1 MDILRSKKKGIIA
14 VFSACTVC
22 MLGPVMPAYAPATA
36 AKYVSAAEMKQ
47 SQGMDYLVFVN
58 KTHKLPDDYE
68 TNVPLV
74 TAKNSMG
81 REFQIERETYDHFVM
96 LRDALLKQGIQ
107 IELDS
112 IYRSVARQQEI
123 VKEFTEKYGADYV
136 KQYVA
141 VPGYSEHHTGLAV
154 DICLVVDGKVIDDND
169 EMIAQKEIFAKIHPL
184 LADYGFIL
192 RYPPG
197 KEDITGY
204 SYEPWHFR
212 YVGKEVAKEI
222 SRKGLTFEEYMA
234 GAARQTSV
242 SPEDARGF
250 VVLSET
256 VPDAILEVRYYSTYN
271 FVGDRIAGYE
281 KPCVLMTR
289 EAAEALKA
297 VSDDVMGQGYRLK
310 IYDAYRPQMAV
321 DHFVRWAEDLN
332 DKRMKAYFY
341 PEVDKTRLFAD
352 GYIDA
357 KSGHSRGSTVDL
369 TLFDMKTGKE
379 VDMGGTFDHFGIE
392 SHPDWCGNPDTMEYT
407 GKYKGN
413 QQPKDGKI
421 NETQFKNRM
430 ILRQAMLRH
439 GFKPLATEW
448 WHFTLKNEPYPD
460 TYFTFKPQFK

>member
-1 MDILRSKKKGIIA
+1 MNMLNAKKRSIIA
-14 VFSACTVC
+14 ILSACT
-22 MLGPVMPAYAPATA
+22 LAPIMPAYTPMVA
-36 AKYVSAAEMKQ
+36 ANIVSAAEMEQ
-47 SQGMDYLVFVN
+47 VQGIDYLVLVN

-68 TNVPLV
+68 ANVPLI

-81 REFQIERETYDHFVM
+81 REFQIERETYAHFVQ

-112 IYRSVARQQEI
+112 VYRSVARQQEI
-123 VKEFTEKYGADYV
+123 VKEFTEKYGTDYV
-136 KQYVA
+136 RQYVA

-154 DICLVVDGKVIDDND
+154 DICLMVDGKVIDDND

-192 RYPPG
+192 RYLPG
-197 KEDITGY
+197 KENITGY

-212 YVGKEVAKEI
+212 YVGKDAAKEI
-222 SRKGLTFEEYMA
+222 SRKGLTLEEYMTETTQQ
-234 GAARQTSV
+234 RSV

-250 VVLSET
+250 VVLSEI
-256 VPDAILEVRYYSTYN
+256 VPDIITEVRYYTTYN
-271 FVGDRIAGYE
+271 FVGDRIVGYE
-281 KPCVLMTR
+281 EPCVLMTR
-289 EAAEALKA
+289 EAADALKE
-297 VSDDVMGQGYRLK
+297 VSDDVMSQGYRLK

-321 DHFVRWAEDLN
+321 DHFVRWAEDLG
-332 DKRMKAYFY
+332 DKRMKEYFY

-379 VDMGGTFDHFGIE
+379 ADMGGTFDHFGIE
-392 SHPDWCGNPDTMEYT
+392 SHPDWCGNPETMQYT

-413 QQPKDGKI
+413 KPPKNGEI

-439 GFKPLATEW
+439 GFKPLSTEW
-448 WHFTLKNEPYPD
+448 WHFTMKNEPYPEI
-460 TYFTFKPQFK
+460 YFTFPPHLK